1 MSTERVDTIVVGA
14 GMAGLLAARVAAAGG
29 ATVAVVDPQPPGGR
43 ARTDER
49 QGYRWNRGPHALY
62 HGGAAERLL
71 QQFGVPLAGGA
82 PAGGYFG
89 SLGGIVE
96 PLPVGPASL
105 VRSHLLST
113 RGKASLARSRA
124 KLLAADPSTLGGV
137 SFDEW
142 LDGLRITADAAALQR
157 MLARVGTYCCAT
169 DIAAADMVV
178 GQMQQAMRAGVRY
191 LDGGWQVLVDALAA
205 GLDVRRGTAVS
216 VGRDGGDVVAVLD
229 DGRQLVGRTAVVAV
243 ATPDAAA
250 ALTGRAL
257 FDTGPAIE
265 AACLDLA
272 TDRPASRP
280 LLFGIDQPLY
290 LSDHGAVAR
299 LAPAGG
305 SVVHVAR
312 YLRPGEEHDPAAT
325 RAELEHHAALAGI
338 GPADIVDGRYLHRM
352 TVAGAL
358 ATVEHGGLAGR
369 PGVADSGLDG
379 VFLAGDWVGREGHL
393 LDASAAS
400 AEAAAQ
406 AALSLLA
413 TGKLV
418 GR

>member
-1 MSTERVDTIVVGA
+1 M
-14 GMAGLLAARVAAAGG
+14 
-29 ATVAVVDPQPPGGR
+29 
-43 ARTDER
+43 
-49 QGYRWNRGPHALY
+49 
-62 HGGAAERLL
+62 
-71 QQFGVPLAGGA
+71 
-82 PAGGYFG
+82 
-89 SLGGIVE
+89 
-96 PLPVGPASL
+96 
-105 VRSHLLST
+105 
-113 RGKASLARSRA
+113 
-124 KLLAADPSTLGGV
+124 
-137 SFDEW
+137 
-142 LDGLRITADAAALQR
+142 
-157 MLARVGTYCCAT
+157 
-169 DIAAADMVV
+169 
-178 GQMQQAMRAGVRY
+178 
-191 LDGGWQVLVDALAA
+191 
-205 GLDVRRGTAVS
+205 
-216 VGRDGGDVVAVLD
+216 
-229 DGRQLVGRTAVVAV
+229 

-250 ALTGRAL
+250 TLTGRAP